1 MSQVESY
8 RKFLTENLEKSG
20 FLRYSGLLFPKFY
33 NGGVWTLAGALP
45 IFNKINYRRGCFMK
59 KSFQQSLTIF
69 MLAAFFALWGC
80 DDSSSASSDETGV
93 SSSSVESPDS
103 SVTLSGASAESN
115 GSSDENMEKDNSS
128 SSVKGSE
135 PAEVSSSSAK
145 ETKNSSDSKSS
156 SSIKSG
162 DSSSSKKD
170 VSSSSVRSSSSV
182 NLQSSSSNKDS
193 SSSAKSSS
201 SSVKSSS
208 SFEVDTA
215 RLCTPDYPFCD
226 RALSG
231 DSIRSG
237 AYKQFIDERNGRKY
251 YYLTINGKDKNGL
264 PASVTVMAE
273 NLNVGEMIDGSKDQS
288 DDSKIERYCYDN
300 DTTNCEEYGGL
311 YQWAEALQL
320 SSECNTKSCAAQI
333 DPDGD
338 GFHQGI
344 CPKGWHLLT
353 YDEFYIVVHADGNV
367 NPLVEGV
374 RAMSFG
380 GHNYS
385 GYGLIGAGYRTK
397 EGNFE
402 ELNESAY
409 WFYPSEHPDRF
420 SATRGGA
427 GTSSKRETG
436 FYLGYN
442 DKVTGNSIRCARN

>member
-1 MSQVESY
+1 MKCV
-8 RKFLTENLEKSG
+8 KGLG
-20 FLRYSGLLFPKFY
+20 FLW
-33 NGGVWTLAGALP
+33 VAV
-45 IFNKINYRRGCFMK
+45 
-59 KSFQQSLTIF
+59 
-69 MLAAFFALWGC
+69 LAAFFALCGC
-80 DDSSSASSDETGV
+80 DDSSSASSDETGT
-93 SSSSVESPDS
+93 SSSSVETSDLDESSS
-103 SVTLSGASAESN
+103 SVDKKSSGNEST
-115 GSSDENMEKDNSS
+115 EKDKSS

-135 PAEVSSSSAK
+135 PVEVSSSSAK

-156 SSIKSG
+156 SSVKTD
-162 DSSSSKKD
+162 DSSSSNKD
-170 VSSSSVRSSSSV
+170 ESSSSVRSSSSG

-237 AYKQFIDERNGRKY
+237 AYKQFTDERNGRKY
-251 YYLTINGKDKNGL
+251 YYLTINGEDKNGL
-264 PASVTVMAE
+264 PASVMVMAE

-320 SSECNTKSCAAQI
+320 PSECNTKSCADKI
-333 DPDGD
+333 KPN
-338 GFHQGI
+338 HQGI
-344 CPKGWHLLT
+344 CPKGWRLLT
-353 YDEFYIVVHADGNV
+353 YDDFYVVVHADGNV

-385 GYGLIGAGYRTK
+385 GYSLIGGGMRITPS
-397 EGNFE
+397 GNFKE
-402 ELNESAY
+402 KNEVAY
-409 WFYPSEHPDRF
+409 WFYPGENEYENYSCGDD
-420 SATRGGA
+420 GYMGN
-427 GTSSKRETG
+427 TSKSLNTNVSYKQNG
-436 FYLGYN
+436 L
-442 DKVTGNSIRCARN
+442 SIRCVKDE

>member
-1 MSQVESY
+1 MKCV
-8 RKFLTENLEKSG
+8 KGLG
-20 FLRYSGLLFPKFY
+20 FLW
-33 NGGVWTLAGALP
+33 VAV
-45 IFNKINYRRGCFMK
+45 
-59 KSFQQSLTIF
+59 
-69 MLAAFFALWGC
+69 LAAFFALSAC

-93 SSSSVESPDS
+93 SSSSVESSDS

-115 GSSDENMEKDNSS
+115 GSSDENMEKDKSS

-135 PAEVSSSSAK
+135 PVEVSGSSAK

-156 SSIKSG
+156 SSVKSG
-162 DSSSSKKD
+162 ESSSSKKD
-170 VSSSSVRSSSSV
+170 VSSSSV
-182 NLQSSSSNKDS
+182 N
-193 SSSAKSSS
+193 SS

-208 SFEVDTA
+208 SSVTSSSSFEVDTT
-215 RLCTPDYPFCD
+215 RLCTPDYPLCD

-237 AYKQFIDERNGRKY
+237 AYKQFTDERNGRKY
-251 YYLTINGKDKNGL
+251 YYLTINGEGKNGL

-273 NLNVGEMIDGSKDQS
+273 NLNIGEMIDGSKDQS

-380 GHNYS
+380 GHNYC
-385 GYGLIGAGYRTK
+385 GYSLIGAGYRTK

-442 DKVTGNSIRCARN
+442 DKVTGNSIRCVKDSD